1 MPSATTP
8 REMVHK
14 NGVNQNLSILNEQ
27 PLLLE
32 GPDLLH
38 QLVPRLHH
46 DANAIDFLE
55 HGSKRRKFSYTTL
68 HSLSDAFSARITEIL
83 GKLESASSII
93 PVFLPQSPELY
104 VVLLAILKAGKAF
117 CPLNLD
123 TPTERL
129 KFILKDVSADII
141 ITLESYSEHIRTATN
156 IHIISADREL
166 SGCHNTIYYDSPQPS
181 PDDLAYV
188 LYTSGS
194 TGLPKAVSVS
204 HRAVTQSLL
213 AHDRHIPAFSRFLQF
228 AAPTFD
234 VSIFEIFFPWFR
246 GKTLVGCTRTQ
257 MLDDLPGT
265 IDNLDADAAELT
277 PTVVCNL
284 LSGRSSVPGL
294 KLLLTIGE
302 MLTQPVIDEFG
313 GDATKESI
321 LWAMYGPTEAA
332 IHCTIWP
339 QFSTSDSTS
348 TIGHPLD
355 TVSAF
360 ILAPSTELHTPLTDI
375 LPIGHVGELAIGG
388 PQVAKEYLNRPDLTH
403 ASFIEHP
410 DYGRLYRTGD
420 RAKINEQ
427 GLLECLGRVVSGQ
440 VKLRGQRIELGEIEQ
455 AIMKTRGCRAATA
468 MVIQENLVAFCSGRN
483 GMSREAVLT
492 TCKHWLTASM
502 IPSDIIVID
511 VMPQLPSGK
520 IDRNSLENDYLYS
533 HSDGTPSSLAASLK
547 DAVSHSVWSVV
558 SHYTTQSVGLETNLT
573 SIGIDSLKSIRIAS
587 ALRREGYSLGA
598 IEVLSAAT
606 LTDLIEVCRE
616 SKPVSFQSGDKKIKP
631 EAFIDT
637 KNFQLNGWRH
647 DVACIIPCTPLQEAM
662 LAETRSK
669 PTAYC
674 NWVEVELSSY
684 YTYEQIQ
691 DALLFLA
698 HENEILRTGFC
709 VDSQHTTVF
718 SQIIWKELSLSQIQK
733 KASFSKQYSIQS
745 DHDFLRP
752 FGVQVKTHS
761 ELPRLLFQIH
771 HALYDGWSLDLLLR
785 DLDHCLRGKQDLK
798 RPSFREVVRYFD
810 DDQRLN
816 NIQTSTNYWKSLLGD
831 YIPTTLPNY
840 HGKLVHNTSIHRFSG
855 QSCVR
860 RHRLSEC
867 AHQSAVNPQVYFQ
880 AATAF
885 VLSLYSGSS
894 DVVLGNVTSGRTIPV
909 AGIED
914 IVGPCIA
921 SLPFRIDFADAYRVC
936 DVLKRTQS
944 INRDSLRYSQLP
956 LREIA
961 RAVNVKPGAR
971 LFETLFVWQQ
981 SMVSDD
987 NTSLIARIVDSA
999 DELEFRITLEF
1010 EPVGDNILFRSTF
1023 DAATVSDRQI
1033 EYLFRQIDEV
1043 VEMFMADADCNI
1055 RAMNQCFTTP
1065 SLSIANP
1072 TPLEHRFDHGPSYA
1086 VEQWA
1091 ATDPHRTA
1099 IIFGHEVNGSMK
1111 VKDTMTYSM
1120 LNSRANQLAR
1130 LLAEHGVA
1138 NDQLVCIIMEKS
1150 VNLYTSILAVLKLGC
1165 GYLPLVPDTPID
1177 RVKTILNDARI
1188 ELCVSESSLSATLR
1202 SDLLVDVI
1210 DFDLAT
1216 LSDHCDRNLETP
1228 YNGQHLAYA
1237 VFTSGSTGTPKGVL
1251 VTQDNL
1257 MSNLQYLSTVYP
1269 FSADSRML
1277 QACSQAFDVS
1287 VFEIFFTWYVGIC
1300 LCSAT
1305 KEHLFRDFEAA
1316 INQMKVTHL
1325 SLTPTVAALVDPKNV
1340 PKVEFLV
1347 TAGEAVT
1354 EHVRR
1359 KWAGRGLYQGYG
1371 PSETTNICTVRVA
1384 VTPDDLIN
1392 NIGSPFSNTS
1402 ALVLDPESQDILPR
1416 GAVGELCFGGSQVFR
1431 GYLNRPE
1438 LNAQKIIHH
1447 PTYGR
1452 IYRSGDMGI
1461 LLPDDSILSTGRT
1474 DDQVKIRGQRVELG
1488 EITSVILDHDTVW
1501 DCVTLALE
1509 QTNNSKTLVSFW
1521 VPTEDSSSCVESL
1534 EPSKFAPTISEL
1546 FDLLSRRVPS
1556 YMVPSHLIPISCLPM
1571 TPQAKID
1578 KRFLQRLFSSFEEH
1592 TLNNATHSNSIAE
1605 TEEGELLSQWERD
1618 VSQLLIRTL
1627 AISSD
1632 KLKRTSSFFNL
1643 GLDSVSAIRFCS
1655 ELRKAGLGDYSISEV
1670 LKHPSVAGL
1679 ASLEKSQSS
1688 TTTQAKILSIDAP
1701 DIFTMDQLQRIRSIV
1716 EKNGFGVAKILP
1728 CTPLQEAMISSGFT
1742 SSGQAYCNVMVFDI
1756 KGDIYQLQRCWETV
1770 IQRHDIL
1777 RTSFVATEDPSY
1789 SFAQVIVEEYDMG
1802 WHEDSLD
1809 SNLQLRI
1816 SKILSD
1822 LMEANKPPVYFSLVR
1837 EEDSTKLLFC
1847 CHHALYDGIAVST
1860 LLAEVQELYHGRRL
1874 LPPVSYEVYL
1884 KRIVE
1889 QNLDEADK
1897 YWSALLEGFEPT
1909 SFPALTGKR
1918 VQKYEAFKSSSRR
1931 LSVSLESVR
1940 KACRDSSVSLLSV
1953 VHAAWAKLLHFY
1965 THENDV
1971 CFGNIVSGRSFPGED
1986 LERLVAPCFNSL
1998 PVRGDFDFSK
2008 SNRALVDLMHNQSI
2022 ESLAYQLTPLRRIQK
2037 TILEDGR
2044 RLFDSLVILQ
2054 QPNVPLDSTIWRL
2067 EQDSGDMDIPIVC
2080 EVVQDQVD
2088 DTLRLLLHYNNSI
2101 ISEPEASIVMK
2112 TFDAALASLIKFPD
2126 ALAADTDM
2134 FPTTLWANSNLN
2146 FKRLDS
2152 GSRFLHSG
2160 FERTAL
2166 LHPDWIALDFWH
2178 CPGKKTTWSFEQLNR
2193 EANQIAHALIRAG
2206 AGPEQVIPIHI
2217 PKSPVYYASVLGVL
2231 KSGAAFAPIHPDLPE
2246 ARKQLMFKD
2255 LKPKIVLCDDDSL
2268 LPEDPPGMTVI
2279 NAQSLSSDDVSN
2291 PVIED
2296 LKDTNL
2302 AYCLFTSGS
2311 TGVPKAVSM
2320 EHHAPIQTIES
2331 SRTLIPWNSQSRLL
2345 QYAAITFDMCYYDCF
2360 LAWTFGF
2367 TLCAAEQGDLLN
2379 DLSGGINTLKADLLD
2394 LTPSV
2399 AETLKR
2405 VDVPNVKWLYCI
2417 GEAMSSSVVKEW
2429 EGACIN
2435 SFGPTEAAFCTTMTP
2450 VSKDGST
2457 SIIGN
2462 PFPTTSFA
2470 IFSENSKT
2478 PLPVLSIG
2486 ELYIGGVQLAR
2497 GYWGRADL
2505 THDRFVTRCGQRFY
2519 KSGDMV
2525 RMLSDSNFEFIG
2537 RLDDQVKIRGLRV
2550 ELGEI
2555 NSVLA
2560 ELDPGLLSVTTQILR
2575 KEESSKEQLVTFLV
2589 LRQPIHE
2596 RNIPTLQQKLKK
2608 LASTRLPSYMVPQFF
2623 LVVDEIPKSMAG
2635 KIDKKALNTIF
2646 RQYSDPSSLPN
2657 GISHTTEHQW
2667 SKTESEVR
2675 NVLAR
2680 ISKTPTENISPTT
2693 SIYQL
2698 GLGSISAVQIASALR
2713 SQGYTIKATDVLK
2726 HTTCSDLA
2734 EHLGQASASEAP
2746 EFSPFDF
2753 HGFESKYRTQILRD
2767 HGIDNRNVAAVR
2779 PCTPLQNGM
2788 VSQFLAKEGAVYM
2801 NYLSLQLKPEVD
2813 SEKLKSA
2820 WSSTMERHS
2829 LLRTGFAHVKDPL
2842 FPFAMIE
2849 YTQISATLPWSATQK
2864 QNEYQSSDAW
2874 LQQIRNQSLKELYL
2888 PPWALRFVQSN
2899 DQSFLDLAIFHA
2911 LFDAQSLQSIFTDVA
2926 AFYKGLSL
2934 PPVSSLDEVVSHVI
2948 QSNKQ
2953 DNSSGKEFWV
2963 ELGKTANPS
2972 RFPNLAPLKYDP
2984 EPPIIYTRRSV
2995 KSLIDLEN
3003 GCRQANTTMPAVG
3016 IASWLSLLSSYTGE
3030 SSVTCGVVLSGRNSD
3045 ATAHSNFPCINTVP
3059 LAFTVANDTTKMLES
3074 ITVLNAGIQEHQS
3087 KPLKEIQALMGF
3099 PNGALFDSIFAYQK
3113 LANDTD
3119 TSDLWTVVDE
3129 RATIEYPVSIEL
3141 EPKGGR
3147 LEYRL
3152 TYFPNII
3159 PRGQA
3164 SLIVAQ
3170 LDHLMESFIFHSET
3184 PLAETDYSQKLY
3196 SITPAKE
3203 DEIPSDVKLLHE
3215 LVERTA
3221 KEYPQRMAFEFVCNE
3236 SNGKRSVRRW
3246 TYHELDQEG
3255 NKIAQLLAAH
3265 NVKQNSLVG
3274 VCFEKCPE
3282 ASFAMLGILKAGCA
3296 FVAIDPGA
3304 PAARQTFI
3312 IKDSDAQAV
3321 LSMSSQSAQF
3331 KVGAEVPVLDLDEV
3345 EWRSLSG
3352 QKLFENSAIDPQDRS
3367 YCLYTS
3373 GTTGTPKGCEL
3384 THENAVQALLAF
3396 QRLFAGHWD
3405 VDSRW
3410 LQFASFHFDVSVLE
3424 QYWSWSVGICVV
3436 SAPRDLI
3443 FEDLANS
3450 IRDLDITHID
3460 LTPSLAQILH
3470 PDDVPSLCKGV
3481 FITGGES
3488 LKQEILDVWG
3498 PKGVI
3503 YNGYGPTEATIGC
3516 TMYPR
3521 VPANGKPSNI
3531 GPQFD
3536 NVGSLVLRPGSDI
3549 PVLRG
3554 GIGELCVS
3562 GKLVGKGYLNRPDLT
3577 AERFPS
3583 LSRFS
3588 QRVYRTGDIVR
3599 ILHDGTFYFLGR
3611 ADDQVKLRGQRLEVA
3626 EINSVIKQS
3635 DSDISDVATLVLKHP
3650 MQQKE
3655 QLVSFIVCGKTLK
3668 AQPEVL
3674 LGEIRGT
3681 ASAKQACNDKLPP
3694 YMIPTHFV
3702 PLTSMPLNVN
3712 NKADGKALKKMY
3724 EALSSSDLQKLS
3736 AASFSEDEQWSKQ
3749 EEKLRDVMLEALGA
3763 NHESMSKNTSFFEL
3777 GMDSISV
3784 IGVTQ
3789 SLKQAGFTKA
3799 TTSMILQCPTI
3810 RRLAKSLSTNSATS
3824 NRHGSILAARQ
3835 SINAVNHRHRRKVAN
3850 RLSVEPSKIEALAP
3864 CTPLQQG
3871 MIARS
3876 MENDAGLY
3884 FNTFRF
3890 KLNMEVDEEKLQ
3902 NAWATMYNSTQILR
3916 TVFVN
3921 TEEGYLQAVLGGI
3934 PFNGFIQ
3941 TSAEDDDLVDHMA
3954 QLRKD
3959 WLGLNDVEFRQP
3971 FQVHLISTQK
3981 QKLLIVHIFHGLYD
3995 GNSIGLLLQGV
4006 WNSYNGQDS
4015 MSDAPSFHTALAHGP
4030 LKMPDNAKSFWK
4042 DQILARTSSL
4052 PTVLDNSGQDAVV
4065 ISRKSHAS
4073 ANFDLIRR
4081 RLNVTAQAVVQAC
4094 WLSVLHRHVKGNV
4107 ATGIIVSGRSIEL
4120 EGADRVIGPMFNT
4133 IPYHQRTQRSEPWS
4147 SIIKRVHNFNVEAYP
4162 FQHTP
4167 LRDIMKWCKRSPN
4180 NPLFDNLFVY
4190 QGAQDNE
4197 EWARNDVWQ
4206 LLDDAAIADYPLAF
4220 EVEHRGGNE
4229 LKLTLVAQGHVAN
4242 AQIAAELLDMFE
4254 EALNQAIND
4263 PSAVL
4268 ELPVDVSDTVENPTA
4283 VQSDPS
4289 HNNNISDFEWS
4300 DNAIAIREE
4309 IAHLTANEMESINET
4324 TSIFELGLDS
4334 IDAIKLSSKLKKRG
4348 MGLSVSGI
4356 MRGLTIEKMVQS
4368 VSMKNTRTGEAASR
4382 FDLDTRKTKLAKCL
4396 GHQAFNTNDI
4406 EEVLP
4411 LTPLQEAMVA
4421 EMITSEY
4428 TRYYNHDVL
4437 MLSGDTDTSK
4447 LQKAWA
4453 TVIMGSPILRT
4464 GFVEVYDPDID
4475 LSFAQVVHRQSH
4487 DLYSHMSFDSTPDFT
4502 SIFKDLRND
4511 VIQKPLS
4518 SPAFHLTFIDT
4529 PGQSYLVLSIAHA
4542 LYDGWSLGLL
4552 HSDVHRAYQHE
4563 FEARPPYQPSLSE
4576 MIKTSGP
4583 DAAGFWQDYLSGAIG
4598 TTFPHRTPGPDD
4610 KSNIVHRH
4618 QENSKIPLESIH
4630 LFARNNNVSLQTV
4643 GQTVFALVSASFTR
4657 SLDVTFGSVLS
4668 GRDDEETSQLMFPT
4682 MNTVAIR
4689 TILHGT
4695 SVELLRYV
4703 QDNFANIKRWQHY
4716 SLRKAMSQARVDGR
4730 LCDSLFIYQKSLEQE
4745 QDKDEKL
4752 YTSVEGQSDV
4762 EYAVCV
4768 EMEVANDTLL
4778 WRCAVKDGVFDLE
4791 GTKQLLKR
4799 MDDVLRHLME
4809 RADAPVIEM
4818 TAEGTSVCGLPAFEE
4833 AEIQTESGHVE
4844 SGEDGGQDAPS
4855 TETASRIRKILAA
4868 VSKTPEEEMTSGMTI
4883 FHMGLDSISAI
4894 KVSSLLRKQGI
4905 VLSVGEMLQA
4915 GSVEKMARLVDAR
4928 ASEPL
4933 KDNTDNSASLDEV
4946 LKDLNY
4952 AEVSKRAGVDADNV
4966 VKVFP
4971 VTAGQLYMLS
4981 MWLNTN
4987 GSNFYPEFTYKLEGD
5002 VVFEDLQ
5009 KAWQALVVANPILR
5023 TCLVSVGDHRVP
5035 YVQLVLRDVDSAI
5048 TDVTGCGEDE
5058 IRERVQHAIT
5068 QQPWARLLVSQ
5079 NSCGWTLQLRI
5090 HHTLYD
5096 GISLPLLMQQLE
5108 DLCNGSAPALSQND
5122 ILADFVSSTSSL
5134 SYSLQRRQFWETH
5147 LSNANPSQLKQPSHT
5162 PTTRLEIFR
5171 PSLTPTQTLDTTARH
5186 HGISPHA
5193 LFLAIYAKLHSCLN
5207 HNTTTTTTDDIVLG
5221 VYLANRSLSCTSD
5234 LPTAAIPTLNLVPL
5248 RVSSLQTR
5256 SVVESAKEIQAHFR
5270 NLSDTSVATTSL
5282 VEIEE
5287 WTGVKIDVF
5296 VNFLVDL
5303 DDARSSPKHGHGQG
5317 VRIQSVERE
5326 EYQTGFSRISPVTHE
5341 QHGLDIKELRNE
5353 RVNGV
5358 FLHAIDVEATVREG
5372 YLDVG
5377 IFAPGEMISLEQGEE
5392 LVEGLKS
5399 EVEGLS

>member
-1 MPSATTP
+1 MSSATSP
-8 REMVHK
+8 CEMAHK
-14 NGVNQNLSILNEQ
+14 NRLNQTLSILNGQ
-27 PLLLE
+27 PLLLD

-68 HSLSDAFSARITEIL
+68 HSLSDAFAARITEIL

-129 KFILKDVSADII
+129 KFILDDISADII
-141 ITLESYSEHIRTATN
+141 ITFESYSEHIRTATN
-156 IHIISADREL
+156 IHVVSANREL
-166 SGCHNTIYYDSPQPS
+166 SGCHDTFHHHSPHLS
-181 PDDLAYV
+181 PDNLAYV

-213 AHDRHIPAFSRFLQF
+213 AHDPHIPAFSRFLQF

-265 IDNLDADAAELT
+265 IASLDVDAAELT
-277 PTVVCNL
+277 PTVVSSL

-339 QFSTSDSTS
+339 QFSTSDSTN

-360 ILAPSTELHTPLTDI
+360 ILASSTGLHTSPIDI
-375 LPIGHVGELAIGG
+375 LPIGQAGELAIGG
-388 PQVAKEYLNRPDLTH
+388 PQVAKEYLHRPDLTR
-403 ASFIEHP
+403 ASFVEHP
-410 DYGRLYRTGD
+410 YYGRLYRTGD
-420 RAKINEQ
+420 RARINEQ
-427 GLLECLGRVVSGQ
+427 GLLECLGRVVAGQ

-455 AIMKTRGCRAATA
+455 AIMKTRGCRAVTA
-468 MVIQENLVAFCSGRN
+468 MVIQDNLVAFCSGRD
-483 GMSREAVLT
+483 GMSRGAVLT
-492 TCKHWLTASM
+492 TCKHWLPASM
-502 IPSDIIVID
+502 IPSDVFVID

-520 IDRNSLENDYLYS
+520 VDRKSLEKAYLHS
-533 HSDGTPSSLAASLK
+533 HPNGSSSSLAISPK
-547 DAVSHSVWSVV
+547 DPIGHSVWSVV
-558 SHYTTQSVGLETNLT
+558 SHHTTQNIGLETNLT

-587 ALRREGYSLGA
+587 ALRRKGYSLGA

-606 LTDLIEVCRE
+606 LADLIEVCRE
-616 SKPVSFQSGDKKIKP
+616 SKPVDFSSQDKETKP
-631 EAFIDT
+631 GAFIDT
-637 KNFQLNGWRH
+637 KNLQLNGWRH
-647 DVACIIPCTPLQEAM
+647 NVALILPCTPLQEAM

-674 NWVEVELSSY
+674 NWIEVELSVA

-698 HENEILRTGFC
+698 QENEILRTGFC
-709 VDSQHTTVF
+709 IDSQHTTVF
-718 SQIIWKELSLSQIQK
+718 SQVIWKELSLSQIQK
-733 KASFSKQYSIQS
+733 VASFSNQYSMQS

-752 FGVQVKTHS
+752 FGVQIKTHCK
-761 ELPRLLFQIH
+761 LPRLLFQIH

-798 RPSFREVVRYFD
+798 RPSFREVVRYLD
-810 DDQRLN
+810 DDRRLN
-816 NIQTSTNYWKSLLGD
+816 KTQNSTNYWKSLLGD

-840 HGKLVHNTSIHRFSG
+840 HGKLVHNASIHRFFG
-855 QSCVR
+855 QSSVS
-860 RHRLSEC
+860 RHNLFEC
-867 AHQSAVNPQVYFQ
+867 AHHSAINPQVYFQ

-885 VLSLYSGSS
+885 VLSLYTGSS

-914 IVGPCIA
+914 IIGPCIA
-921 SLPFRIDFADAYRVC
+921 SLPFRIDFADTYCVR

-944 INRDSLRYSQLP
+944 TNRDSLRYSQLP

-981 SMVSDD
+981 SMVEDEDD
-987 NTSLIARIVDSA
+987 NASLIAKVVDSA

-1023 DAATVSDRQI
+1023 DAATVSEHQI
-1033 EYLFRQIDEV
+1033 QYLFRQIDEV
-1043 VEMFMADADCNI
+1043 VEMFMVDADRHVSAI
-1055 RAMNQCFTTP
+1055 NQCFTTP

-1072 TPLEHRFDHGPSYA
+1072 TPLEQRFDHGPSHA
-1086 VEQWA
+1086 VEKWA

-1099 IIFGHEVNGSMK
+1099 IIFGHEVNGSIK

-1130 LLAEHGVA
+1130 LLAEHGVT

-1150 VNLYTSILAVLKLGC
+1150 VNLYTCILAVLKLGC

-1177 RVKTILNDARI
+1177 RVKTILNDAQI
-1188 ELCVSESSLSATLR
+1188 AVCMSELSLSATLR
-1202 SDLLVDVI
+1202 SHLSVDII
-1210 DFDLAT
+1210 DFDLAA
-1216 LSDHCDRNLETP
+1216 LSDYCDRNLEIP

-1257 MSNLQYLSTVYP
+1257 MSNLHYLSTIYP
-1269 FSADSRML
+1269 FSADSRLL

-1316 INQMKVTHL
+1316 IDQLKVTHL

-1392 NIGSPFSNTS
+1392 NIGSPFANTS
-1402 ALVLDPESQDILPR
+1402 AFVLDPESQDILPR

-1438 LNAQKIIHH
+1438 LNAQKIIQH

-1488 EITSVILDHDTVW
+1488 EVTSVILDHGAVW

-1509 QTNNSKTLVSFW
+1509 QSTNSKTLVSFW
-1521 VPTEDSSSCVESL
+1521 VPREDSSSRVESL
-1534 EPSKFAPTISEL
+1534 EPSKFTTTISEL

-1578 KRFLQRLFSSFEEH
+1578 KRFLQRLFSSCEEH
-1592 TLNNATHSNSIAE
+1592 TLNNATNSNSITE

-1618 VSQLLIRTL
+1618 VSQLLIRML
-1627 AISSD
+1627 ATSSD

-1643 GLDSVSAIRFCS
+1643 GIDSVSAIRFCS
-1655 ELRKAGLGDYSISEV
+1655 ELRKAGLGDYSVSEV
-1670 LKHPSVAGL
+1670 LKHPSIASL
-1679 ASLEKSQSS
+1679 ASLKKLQSS
-1688 TTTQAKILSIDAP
+1688 TTTTTTTMDKTLSVDASH
-1701 DIFTMDQLQRIRSIV
+1701 IFTTNQLERIRSTV
-1716 EKNGFGVAKILP
+1716 DMNGVRATKILP
-1728 CTPLQEAMISSGFT
+1728 CTPLQEAMISSGL
-1742 SSGQAYCNVMVFDI
+1742 SSPGQAYCNVMVFDV
-1756 KGDIYQLQRCWETV
+1756 KGDLQQLQRCWKTV
-1770 IQRHDIL
+1770 IQRHEIF
-1777 RTSFVATEDPSY
+1777 RTSFVATDNPLY
-1789 SFAQVIVEEYDMG
+1789 SFAQVIVEGYGMG
-1802 WHEDSLD
+1802 WHEDSID
-1809 SNLQLRI
+1809 SGLQLRV
-1816 SKILSD
+1816 SKILFD
-1822 LMEANKPPVYFSLVR
+1822 LMEANKPPVYFSLNR
-1837 EEDSTKLLFC
+1837 EEDSAKLLFC
-1847 CHHALYDGIAVST
+1847 CHHALYDGIAMST
-1860 LLAEVQELYHGRRL
+1860 LLAEVQELYHGRQL
-1874 LPPVSYEVYL
+1874 LPPVSYDVYL
-1884 KRIVE
+1884 KRMLE

-1909 SFPALTGKR
+1909 SFPSLTGKR
-1918 VQKYEAFKSSSRR
+1918 VREYEAFTSSSRR
-1931 LSVSLESVR
+1931 LSMSLDSVR
-1940 KACRDSSVSLLSV
+1940 NSCQNSSVSLLSV

-1965 THENDV
+1965 THESDI
-1971 CFGNIVSGRSFPGED
+1971 CFGNIVSGRSFPGEH
-1986 LERLVAPCFNSL
+1986 LERLVAPCFNTL
-1998 PVRGDFDFSK
+1998 PVRVDFDFGK

-2022 ESLAYQLTPLRRIQK
+2022 ESLAYQLSPLRRIQK
-2037 TILEDGR
+2037 TTLKDGG

-2054 QPNVPLDSTIWRL
+2054 QPNVPLDSSIWRL
-2067 EQDSGDMDIPIVC
+2067 EQDSGDMDIPVVC
-2080 EVVQDQVD
+2080 EVVQDQSED
-2088 DTLRLLLHYNNSI
+2088 ALRLLMHYNNSL
-2101 ISEPEASIVMK
+2101 ISETEASIVME
-2112 TFDAALASLIKFPD
+2112 TFDAALSSLIKFPD
-2126 ALAADTDM
+2126 ALSADTDM
-2134 FPTTLWANSNLN
+2134 FPSNLWANYNTN
-2146 FKRLDS
+2146 FKRLESDS
-2152 GSRFLHSG
+2152 KFLHSG

-2166 LHPDWIALDFWH
+2166 LHPDRIALDFWH
-2178 CPGKKTTWSFEQLNR
+2178 SQGKKTTWSFEQLNR

-2206 AGPEQVIPIHI
+2206 AWPDQVIPIHI
-2217 PKSPVYYASVLGVL
+2217 SKSPIYYASILGVL
-2231 KSGAAFAPIHPDLPE
+2231 KSGAAFAPVHPDLPE

-2255 LKPKIVLCDDDSL
+2255 LKPKIILCDDGSL
-2268 LPEDPPGMTVI
+2268 LPEDLPDVTVLI
-2279 NAQSLSSDDVSN
+2279 TQSMSSDDVSN
-2291 PVIED
+2291 PIIED

-2320 EHHAPIQTIES
+2320 EHCAPIQTIES
-2331 SRTLIPWNSQSRLL
+2331 SRTIIPWNPQSRLL
-2345 QYAAITFDMCYYDCF
+2345 QYAAVTFDMCYYDCF
-2360 LAWTFGF
+2360 LSWTFGF
-2367 TLCAAEQGDLLN
+2367 ALCAAEQSDLLN
-2379 DLSGGINTLKADLLD
+2379 DLSGVIKTLEADLLD

-2405 VDVPNVKWLYCI
+2405 ADVPNVKWLYCI

-2429 EGACIN
+2429 EGACVN
-2435 SFGPTEAAFCTTMTP
+2435 SYGPTEAAFCTTITP
-2450 VSKDGST
+2450 LSKDEST
-2457 SIIGN
+2457 SIIGK

-2470 IFSENSKT
+2470 VFSEGSQT
-2478 PLPVLSIG
+2478 PLPALSIG
-2486 ELYIGGVQLAR
+2486 ELYIGGAQLAR
-2497 GYWGRADL
+2497 GYWGRANL
-2505 THDRFVTRCGQRFY
+2505 TNDRFVSRCGQRFY

-2525 RMLSDSNFEFIG
+2525 RMLSDGNFEFMG

-2555 NSVLA
+2555 NSILA
-2560 ELDPGLLSVTTQILR
+2560 ELDPDLLSVTTQILL
-2575 KEESSKEQLVTFLV
+2575 KGESSKEQLVSFMV
-2589 LRQPIHE
+2589 LRQSIQE
-2596 RNIPTLQQKLKK
+2596 SDIPTLQRKLKK
-2608 LASTRLPSYMVPQFF
+2608 LASARLPSYMVPQFF

-2635 KIDKKALNTIF
+2635 KIDKKALSTIF
-2646 RQYSDPSSLPN
+2646 QQYSDPSSLPN
-2657 GISHTTEHQW
+2657 GISHTVEHQW

-2675 NVLAR
+2675 NILAH
-2680 ISKTPTENISPTT
+2680 ISKTPTENISPLT

-2698 GLGSISAVQIASALR
+2698 GLDSISAVQIASALR

-2726 HTTCSDLA
+2726 HTTCNDLA
-2734 EHLGQASASEAP
+2734 EHLDQISTSEAP
-2746 EFSPFDF
+2746 ESSPFDF
-2753 HGFESKYRTQILRD
+2753 HGFESRHRMQILRD
-2767 HGIDNRNVAAVR
+2767 HGIQDGNVAAVR

-2801 NYLSLQLKPEVD
+2801 NYLRLQLEPKVD
-2813 SEKLKSA
+2813 LEKLKAA

-2829 LLRTGFAHVKDPL
+2829 LLRTGFAHVNDPL

-2849 YTQISATLPWSATQK
+2849 YTQVSVTLPWSAIREQK
-2864 QNEYQSSDAW
+2864 KSQSSNAW
-2874 LQQIRNQSLKELYL
+2874 LQRIRAQSLKELYV
-2888 PPWALRFVQSN
+2888 PPWALRFVERN

-2911 LFDAQSLQSIFTDVA
+2911 LFDAQSLQNIFTDVT

-2934 PPVSSLDEVVSHVI
+2934 PPVPSLNEV
-2948 QSNKQ
+2948 
-2953 DNSSGKEFWV
+2953 FWV

-2972 RFPNLAPLKYDP
+2972 RFPNLAPLKCDP
-2984 EPPIIYTRRSV
+2984 KPPIVCTRRSA

-3016 IASWLSLLSSYTGE
+3016 MASWLSLLSSYTGE
-3030 SSVTCGVVLSGRNSD
+3030 SSVTCGVVLSGRSSD
-3045 ATAHSNFPCINTVP
+3045 ATAHANFPCINTVP

-3074 ITVLNAGIQEHQS
+3074 ITVLNAGIQEHQF

-3099 PNGALFDSIFAYQK
+3099 PNESLFDSIFAYQK
-3113 LANDTD
+3113 LANNKD

-3129 RATIEYPVSIEL
+3129 NATIEYPVSIEL
-3141 EPKGGR
+3141 EPKEER

-3152 TYFPNII
+3152 TYFPHII
-3159 PRGQA
+3159 PREQA
-3164 SLIVAQ
+3164 SLILAQ
-3170 LDHLMESFIFHSET
+3170 LDHLMESLIFHSQI
-3184 PLAETDYSQKLY
+3184 PLAKTDYSQHLY

-3203 DEIPSDVKLLHE
+3203 DELPSDMKLLHE
-3215 LVERTA
+3215 LVEKTA
-3221 KEYPQRMAFEFVCNE
+3221 QEHPQRIAFEFVSKE
-3236 SNGKRSVRRW
+3236 SSGKRPVRKW
-3246 TYHELDQEG
+3246 TYRELDQEG

-3274 VCFEKCPE
+3274 VCFDKCPE

-3312 IKDSDAQAV
+3312 IEDSDAQAV

-3331 KVGAEVPVLDLDEV
+3331 NAIAKVPVLNLDEV
-3345 EWRSLSG
+3345 EWCSLSG
-3352 QKLFENSAIDPQDRS
+3352 QKLLQNSVIDPQDRS

-3443 FEDLANS
+3443 FEDLAGS
-3450 IRDLDITHID
+3450 IRDLNITHID

-3536 NVGSLVLRPGSDI
+3536 NVGSLVLRPGSDV

-3554 GIGELCVS
+3554 GVGELCVS

-3577 AERFPS
+3577 TERFPY
-3583 LSRFS
+3583 LNRFS
-3588 QRVYRTGDIVR
+3588 QRVYRTGDVVR
-3599 ILHDGTFYFLGR
+3599 ILHDGTFHFLGR

-3650 MQQKE
+3650 KQQKE
-3655 QLVSFIVCGKTLK
+3655 QLVSFVVCGKALK

-3674 LGEIRGT
+3674 LGEVGGI

-3694 YMIPTHFV
+3694 YMLPTHFV

-3724 EALSSSDLQKLS
+3724 ESLSSTDLQKLS
-3736 AASFSEDEQWSKQ
+3736 ATSLSRDEQWSKQ

-3763 NHESMSKNTSFFEL
+3763 DHESMSKNTSFYEL

-3789 SLKQAGFTKA
+3789 SLKQSGFTKV

-3810 RRLAKSLSTNSATS
+3810 RRLAKSLAANSAMS
-3824 NRHGSILAARQ
+3824 NVRGSILAAQQ
-3835 SINAVNHRHRRKVAN
+3835 SINAVNHRHRRKIAK
-3850 RLSVEPSKIEALAP
+3850 RLSVKPSMIESLAP

-3876 MENDAGLY
+3876 MENGNGLY

-3890 KLNMEVDEEKLQ
+3890 RLNMDVDEGKLRH
-3902 NAWATMYNSTQILR
+3902 AWETMYNSTQILR

-3941 TSAEDDDLVDHMA
+3941 TSTQDDDLISHMA
-3954 QLRKD
+3954 QLHKD
-3959 WLGLNDVEFRQP
+3959 WLSLNDVDFRQP
-3971 FQVHLISTQK
+3971 FQVHLVSAQK
-3981 QKLLIVHIFHGLYD
+3981 QKQLIVHIFHGLYD

-4006 WNSYNGQDS
+4006 WNSYERRDS
-4015 MSDAPSFHTALAHGP
+4015 MPDAPSFHTALAHGP
-4030 LKMPDNAKSFWK
+4030 LRIPDDAKSFWK
-4042 DQILARTSSL
+4042 DLILARTSSL
-4052 PTVLDNSGQDAVV
+4052 PTLFDNSSQDAVV
-4065 ISRKSHAS
+4065 IARTMRAP

-4081 RLNVTAQAVVQAC
+4081 QLNVTAQAVVQAC
-4094 WLSVLHRHVKGNV
+4094 WFSVLHRHVKGDV
-4107 ATGIIVSGRSIEL
+4107 ATGIIVSGRSIEF

-4133 IPYHQRTQRSEPWS
+4133 IPYHHRAQRSESWS
-4147 SIIKRVHNFNVEAYP
+4147 SIIERVHDFNIQAHP

-4167 LRDIMKWCKRSPN
+4167 LRDIMKWCKRSPS

-4190 QGAQDNE
+4190 QVPQDNQ
-4197 EWARNDVWQ
+4197 EWAKNDLWT
-4206 LLDDAAIADYPLAF
+4206 LLDDEAIADYPLAF
-4220 EVEHRGGNE
+4220 EVEHRGGTE
-4229 LKLTLVAQGHVAN
+4229 LKLTLVTQGHVAN
-4242 AQIAAELLDMFE
+4242 DQIAAKLLDMFE
-4254 EALNQAIND
+4254 EALDQAIND

-4268 ELPVDVSDTVENPTA
+4268 ELPADVDGAVENNTA
-4283 VQSDPS
+4283 IRSKLDD
-4289 HNNNISDFEWS
+4289 NNDISDFEWS

-4309 IAHLTANEMESINET
+4309 IANLTANEMESISET

-4348 MGLSVSGI
+4348 MELSVSGI
-4356 MRGLTIEKMVQS
+4356 MRGLTIEKMAQNM
-4368 VSMKNTRTGEAASR
+4368 SMKNTQTTEAAPH
-4382 FDLDTRKTKLAKCL
+4382 FDLDAHKTKLAKCL
-4396 GHQAFNTNDI
+4396 YHQGFSADDI
-4406 EEVLP
+4406 EEILP

-4421 EMITSEY
+4421 EMIASEY
-4428 TRYYNHDVL
+4428 TRYFNHDVL
-4437 MLSGDTDTSK
+4437 KLSPDTDISK
-4447 LQKAWA
+4447 FQKAWT
-4453 TVIMGSPILRT
+4453 TVVMGSPILRT
-4464 GFVEVYDPDID
+4464 GFVEVDNPDID
-4475 LSFAQVVHRQSH
+4475 LSFAQIIHRQPH
-4487 DLYSHMSFDSTPDFT
+4487 DFYSHMSFGSRPDFA

-4511 VIQKPLS
+4511 AIQRPLS
-4518 SPAFHLTFIDT
+4518 TPLFHLTFIDT
-4529 PGQSYLVLSIAHA
+4529 PDQSYLVLSIAHA
-4542 LYDGWSLGLL
+4542 LYDGWSLSLL
-4552 HSDVHRAYQHE
+4552 HSDVHRAYQNE
-4563 FEARPPYQPSLSE
+4563 FEARPSYQPSLAE
-4576 MIKTSGP
+4576 IIKTSGP
-4583 DAAGFWQDYLSGAIG
+4583 DAAGFWQDYLSGANG
-4598 TTFPHRTPGPDD
+4598 NTFPRRTLEPDE
-4610 KSNIVHRH
+4610 KSSTVHRH
-4618 QENSKIPLESIH
+4618 QENSKIALELIQS
-4630 LFARNNNVSLQTV
+4630 FARKNNVSLQTV
-4643 GQTVFALVSASFTR
+4643 GQTVFALVTASFTR

-4668 GRDDEETSQLMFPT
+4668 GRDEEETSQLMFPT

-4689 TILHGT
+4689 TILHGK
-4695 SVELLRYV
+4695 SIELLRYV
-4703 QDNFANIKRWQHY
+4703 QDNFANIKQWQHY
-4716 SLRKAMSQARVDGR
+4716 PLRKAMSQARLDGR
-4730 LCDSLFIYQKSLEQE
+4730 LFDSLFIYQKRLEQQQNE
-4745 QDKDEKL
+4745 GERL
-4752 YTSVEGQSDV
+4752 YTSVGGHSDV

-4768 EMEVANDTLL
+4768 EMEVVKEALI
-4778 WRCAVKDGVFDLE
+4778 WRCAVKDDVFDLE
-4791 GTKQLLKR
+4791 ETRQLLKR
-4799 MDDVLRHLME
+4799 MDDVLIHLME
-4809 RADAPVIEM
+4809 RAEAPVIDM

-4833 AEIQTESGHVE
+4833 AEMHTGSGHVE
-4844 SGEDGGQDAPS
+4844 SGEDDGQDTPS
-4855 TETASRIRKILAA
+4855 TETTNRIRKILAA
-4868 VSKTPEEEMTSGMTI
+4868 VSKTPEEEMTNDMTI

-4894 KVSSLLRKQGI
+4894 KVSSLLRKQGV

-4915 GSVEKMARLVDAR
+4915 GSVEKMAKLADAR
-4928 ASEPL
+4928 ATEPS
-4933 KDNTDNSASLDEV
+4933 KDDAIDSASLGEI
-4946 LKDLNY
+4946 LKELNE
-4952 AEVSKRAGVDADNV
+4952 AEVFKRAGVDVDNV
-4966 VKVFP
+4966 VQMLP

-4987 GSNFYPEFTYKLEGD
+4987 GSNFYPEFSYEFEAD
-5002 VVFEDLQ
+5002 VAFEDLK
-5009 KAWQALVVANPILR
+5009 KAWQALVTTNPILR
-5023 TCLVSVGDHRVP
+5023 TCFVSVGNHQVS
-5035 YVQLVLRDVDSAI
+5035 YVQLVLRDIDIAI
-5048 TDVTGCGEDE
+5048 TNVTEYGEEE
-5058 IRERVQHAIT
+5058 IRNCIRKATT
-5068 QQPWARLLVSQ
+5068 QQPWARLLVSR
-5079 NSCGWTLQLRI
+5079 NSHSWTLRLKI
-5090 HHTLYD
+5090 HHALYD
-5096 GISLPLLMQQLE
+5096 GISLPLLMQQFE
-5108 DLCNGSAPALSQND
+5108 DLCNGSVLNASRND
-5122 ILADFVSSTSSL
+5122 ILADFISSTSSL
-5134 SYSLQRRQFWETH
+5134 SSSPQRRQFWETH
-5147 LSNANPSQLKQPSHT
+5147 LLSRTAPTQLKQPSHT

-5171 PSLTPTQTLDTTARH
+5171 PSLTPIQTLDTTARH

-5193 LFLAIYAKLHSCLN
+5193 LFLAIYAKLHSRLP
-5207 HNTTTTTTDDIVLG
+5207 HSTTTDDNIVLG
-5221 VYLANRSLSCTSD
+5221 IYLANRSLSCTPE
-5234 LPTAAIPTLNLVPL
+5234 LPGAAIPTLNLVPL
-5248 RVSSLQTR
+5248 RVSTPQSR
-5256 SVVESAKEIQAHFR
+5256 SVVESAKQVQAHLR
-5270 NLSDTSVATTSL
+5270 HLNDATLATTSL
-5282 VEIEE
+5282 VEIER

-5296 VNFLVDL
+5296 VNFLVDI
-5303 DDARSSPKHGHGQG
+5303 DDQGARPKHAHQR
-5317 VRIQSVERE
+5317 VKISPTLRQQYYCSS
-5326 EYQTGFSRISPVTHE
+5326 FSRTSSVVQPE
-5341 QHGLDIKELRNE
+5341 FMDFQALRNE
-5353 RVNGV
+5353 HVNGV
-5358 FLHAIDVEATVREG
+5358 YLHAIDIEATVREG

-5377 IFAPGEMISLEQGEE
+5377 IFAPGDMISLEQGEQ
-5392 LVEGLKS
+5392 LMDGLKG
-5399 EVEGLS
+5399 EVEGL

>member
-1 MPSATTP
+1 
-8 REMVHK
+8 MVHK
-14 NGVNQNLSILNEQ
+14 NGLNQNLSILNGQ

-68 HSLSDAFSARITEIL
+68 HSLSDAFAARITEIL

-93 PVFLPQSPELY
+93 PIFLPQSPELY

-129 KFILKDVSADII
+129 KFILEDVSADII
-141 ITLESYSEHIRTATN
+141 ITFESYSEHIRTATN
-156 IHIISADREL
+156 IHVVSADREL
-166 SGCHNTIYYDSPQPS
+166 PGCHNTFHHDSPRLN

-246 GKTLVGCTRTQ
+246 GKTIVGCTRTQ

-265 IDNLDADAAELT
+265 IANLDVDAAELT

-313 GDATKESI
+313 GDAIKESI

-339 QFSTSDSTS
+339 QFSTSDSTN
-348 TIGHPLD
+348 TIGYPLD

-360 ILAPSTELHTPLTDI
+360 ILAPSTGLSTSLNDI
-375 LPIGHVGELAIGG
+375 LPIGQAGELAIGG
-388 PQVAKEYLNRPDLTH
+388 PQVAKEYLNRPDLTS
-403 ASFIEHP
+403 ASFVEHP
-410 DYGRLYRTGD
+410 YYGRLYRTGD
-420 RAKINEQ
+420 QAKINEQ
-427 GLLECLGRVVSGQ
+427 GLLECLGRVVAGQ

-455 AIMKTRGCRAATA
+455 AIMKTRGCRAVTA
-468 MVIQENLVAFCSGRN
+468 MVIQENLVAFCSGRDE
-483 GMSREAVLT
+483 MSRKAVLT
-492 TCKHWLTASM
+492 TCKHWLPASM
-502 IPSDIIVID
+502 IPSDVFVID

-520 IDRNSLENDYLYS
+520 VDRNSLEKAYLHP
-533 HSDGTPSSLAASLK
+533 HSNGSSSSLAISLK
-547 DAVSHSVWSVV
+547 DPISHSVWSIV
-558 SHYTTQSVGLETNLT
+558 SHHTTQNVGLETNLT
-573 SIGIDSLKSIRIAS
+573 FIGLDSLKSIRIAS

-598 IEVLSAAT
+598 IEILSAAT
-606 LTDLIEVCRE
+606 LADLIEVCRK
-616 SKPVSFQSGDKKIKP
+616 SKLVDFPSHDKETKP

-637 KNFQLNGWRH
+637 KNLQLNGWRH
-647 DVACIIPCTPLQEAM
+647 NVACILPCTPLQEAM
-662 LAETRSK
+662 LAETRSR

-674 NWVEVELSSY
+674 NWVEVEFSVA

-698 HENEILRTGFC
+698 QENEILRTGFC
-709 VDSQHTTVF
+709 FDSQHTTVF
-718 SQIIWKELSLSQIQK
+718 SQIIWKELSLSQIRK
-733 KASFSKQYSIQS
+733 VDSFSNQYSMQS

-752 FGVQVKTHS
+752 FRVQIRTHCKF
-761 ELPRLLFQIH
+761 PRVLFQIY

-785 DLDHCLRGKQDLK
+785 DLDHRLHGKQDLK
-798 RPSFREVVRYFD
+798 RPSFREVVRFFED
-810 DDQRLN
+810 DRRLN
-816 NIQTSTNYWKSLLGD
+816 KNQNSTNYWKSLLGD
-831 YIPTTLPNY
+831 YIPATLPNY
-840 HGKLVHNTSIHRFSG
+840 HGKLVHDASIHRFSG
-855 QSCVR
+855 QSSVS
-860 RHRLSEC
+860 RHKLSEC
-867 AHQSAVNPQVYFQ
+867 AHYSAVNPQVYFQ

-914 IVGPCIA
+914 IIGPCIA
-921 SLPFRIDFADAYRVC
+921 SLPFRIDFADTYCVR
-936 DVLKRTQS
+936 DILKRTQS
-944 INRDSLRYSQLP
+944 INRDSLHYSQLP

-987 NTSLIARIVDSA
+987 NASLIAKVVDSA

-1023 DAATVSDRQI
+1023 DATTVSEHQIKYLFQQI
-1033 EYLFRQIDEV
+1033 EEV
-1043 VEMFMADADCNI
+1043 VEMFMADADRHVSTI
-1055 RAMNQCFTTP
+1055 NQCFTTP
-1065 SLSIANP
+1065 SLSVANP
-1072 TPLEHRFDHGPSYA
+1072 TPLEQRFDHGPSHA
-1086 VEQWA
+1086 VEKWA

-1111 VKDTMTYSM
+1111 VKDTMTYSI

-1130 LLAEHGVA
+1130 VLAEHSVA

-1150 VNLYTSILAVLKLGC
+1150 VHLYTSILAVLKLGC

-1188 ELCVSESSLSATLR
+1188 AVCVSESSLSATLR
-1202 SDLLVDVI
+1202 SDLSVDVI
-1210 DFDLAT
+1210 DFDLAA
-1216 LSDHCDRNLETP
+1216 LSDYCDRNLEIP

-1257 MSNLQYLSTVYP
+1257 MSNLQYLSTIYP
-1269 FSADSRML
+1269 FSADSRLL

-1316 INQMKVTHL
+1316 IDQLKVTHL

-1392 NIGSPFSNTS
+1392 NIGSPFANTS

-1431 GYLNRPE
+1431 GYLNQPE

-1488 EITSVILDHDTVW
+1488 EVTSVILDHGAVW

-1509 QTNNSKTLVSFW
+1509 QTNNSRTLVSFW
-1521 VPTEDSSSCVESL
+1521 VPMEDSSSYVESL
-1534 EPSKFAPTISEL
+1534 DPLKFATTISEL
-1546 FDLLSRRVPS
+1546 FNLLSRRVPS

-1578 KRFLQRLFSSFEEH
+1578 KRFLQRLFSSCEEH
-1592 TLNNATHSNSIAE
+1592 TLNNATHSNGITE

-1627 AISSD
+1627 ATSSD

-1670 LKHPSVAGL
+1670 LKHPSIASL
-1679 ASLEKSQSS
+1679 ASLKKPQLP
-1688 TTTQAKILSIDAP
+1688 TTTMAKMLSIDASN
-1701 DIFTMDQLQRIRSIV
+1701 IFTMDQIQRIRSIV
-1716 EKNGFGVAKILP
+1716 EKNGVGVMKILP
-1728 CTPLQEAMISSGFT
+1728 CTPLQEAMISSGLS

-1756 KGDIYQLQRCWETV
+1756 KGDVHQLQRCWETV
-1770 IQRHDIL
+1770 IQRHEIL
-1777 RTSFVATEDPSY
+1777 RTSFVATEDSSY
-1789 SFAQVIVEEYDMG
+1789 SFAQVIVEGYDMG
-1802 WHEDSLD
+1802 WHQESMDI
-1809 SNLQLRI
+1809 NLQSRI

-1822 LMEANKPPVYFSLVR
+1822 LMEANKPPVYFSLTR

-1847 CHHALYDGIAVST
+1847 CHHALYDGIAIST
-1860 LLAEVQELYHGRRL
+1860 LLAEVQELYHGRQL
-1874 LPPVSYEVYL
+1874 LPPVSYDIYL
-1884 KRIVE
+1884 KRMLE

-1909 SFPALTGKR
+1909 SFPTLTGKR
-1918 VQKYEAFKSSSRR
+1918 VQEYEAFASSSRR
-1931 LSVSLESVR
+1931 LNMSLDSVR

-1953 VHAAWAKLLHFY
+1953 VHAAWAKLLYFY

-1986 LERLVAPCFNSL
+1986 LERLVAPCFNTL
-1998 PVRGDFDFSK
+1998 PVRVDFDFGK
-2008 SNRALVDLMHNQSI
+2008 SNRALVNLMHSQSI

-2037 TILEDGR
+2037 TSLKDGG

-2054 QPNVPLDSTIWRL
+2054 HPNAPLDNSIWRL

-2080 EVVQDQVD
+2080 EVVQDQVE
-2088 DTLRLLLHYNNSI
+2088 DTLRLLLHYNNSL
-2101 ISEPEASIVMK
+2101 ISEPEASIVME
-2112 TFDAALASLIKFPD
+2112 TFDAALSSLIKSPD
-2126 ALAADTDM
+2126 ELSADTDM
-2134 FPTTLWANSNLN
+2134 FPTNLWANYNMNS
-2146 FKRLDS
+2146 KRLES
-2152 GSRFLHSG
+2152 ESIFLHSG
-2160 FERTAL
+2160 FERRAL
-2166 LHPDWIALDFWH
+2166 LHPDRIALDFWH
-2178 CPGKKTTWSFEQLNR
+2178 SQGKKTTWSFERLNQ

-2206 AGPEQVIPIHI
+2206 ARREQVIPIHI

-2255 LKPKIVLCDDDSL
+2255 LKPNIVLCDDSSL
-2268 LPEDPPGMTVI
+2268 LPEHIPGITVL
-2279 NAQSLSSDDVSN
+2279 NAQYLSSDDVSN

-2320 EHHAPIQTIES
+2320 EHHAPIQTVES
-2331 SRTLIPWNSQSRLL
+2331 SRTLIPWNSKSRLL

-2367 TLCAAEQGDLLN
+2367 TLCAAEQNDLLN
-2379 DLSGGINTLKADLLD
+2379 DLSGVIKTLETDLLD

-2405 VDVPNVKWLYCI
+2405 ADVPNVKWLYCI

-2429 EGACIN
+2429 EGACVN
-2435 SFGPTEAAFCTTMTP
+2435 SYGPTEAAFCTTMTP
-2450 VSKDGST
+2450 LSKDEST
-2457 SIIGN
+2457 SIIGK

-2470 IFSENSKT
+2470 VFSECSET

-2486 ELYIGGVQLAR
+2486 ELYIGGAQLAR

-2505 THDRFVTRCGQRFY
+2505 THDRFARRCGKRFY

-2525 RMLSDSNFEFIG
+2525 RMLSDGNFEFIG

-2560 ELDPGLLSVTTQILR
+2560 ELDSDLLSVTTQILR
-2575 KEESSKEQLVTFLV
+2575 KEESSKEQLVSFMV
-2589 LRQPIHE
+2589 LRQSIQE
-2596 RNIPTLQQKLKK
+2596 RDIPMLQGKLKK
-2608 LASTRLPSYMVPQFF
+2608 LASTHLPSYMVPQFF
-2623 LVVDEIPKSMAG
+2623 LAVDEIPRSMAG
-2635 KIDKKALNTIF
+2635 KIDKKALGTIF
-2646 RQYSDPSSLPN
+2646 QQYSDSNALPN

-2667 SKTESEVR
+2667 SKTKSEVR

-2680 ISKTPTENISPTT
+2680 ISRTPMENISPTT

-2698 GLGSISAVQIASALR
+2698 GLDSISAVQIASTLR

-2726 HTTCSDLA
+2726 YTSCNDLA
-2734 EHLGQASASEAP
+2734 EHLDQMSTPEVSEI
-2746 EFSPFDF
+2746 SPFDF
-2753 HGFESKYRTQILRD
+2753 HGFESKHRTQILRD
-2767 HGIDNRNVAAVR
+2767 HGIQDGNVAAVR

-2801 NYLSLQLKPEVD
+2801 NYLRLQLEPKVD
-2813 SEKLKSA
+2813 SEKLKAA

-2829 LLRTGFAHVKDPL
+2829 LLRTGFAHVKDLL

-2849 YTQISATLPWSATQK
+2849 YTQVSVTLPWSATREQK
-2864 QNEYQSSDAW
+2864 KSQSSDAW
-2874 LQQIRNQSLKELYL
+2874 LQQIRDQSLKELYV
-2888 PPWALRFVQSN
+2888 PPWALRFVESN
-2899 DQSFLDLAIFHA
+2899 DQFFLDLAIFHA
-2911 LFDAQSLQSIFTDVA
+2911 LFDAQSLRNIFTDVT

-2934 PPVSSLDEVVSHVI
+2934 PPVPSLDEVVSHVI

-2953 DNSSGKEFWV
+2953 DNSGGKEFWV

-2972 RFPNLAPLKYDP
+2972 RFPNLAPLKYCP
-2984 EPPIIYTRRSV
+2984 EPPIVYTTRSA
-2995 KSLIDLEN
+2995 KSLVDLEN

-3016 IASWLSLLSSYTGE
+3016 MASWLSLLSSYTGE

-3045 ATAHSNFPCINTVP
+3045 ATAHANFPCINTVP
-3059 LAFTVANDTTKMLES
+3059 LVLTVANDTTKMLES
-3074 ITVLNAGIQEHQS
+3074 ITVLNAGIQEHQF
-3087 KPLKEIQALMGF
+3087 KPLREIQTLMGF
-3099 PNGALFDSIFAYQK
+3099 PNEALFDSIFAYQK
-3113 LANDTD
+3113 LADD
-3119 TSDLWTVVDE
+3119 KDISDLWTVVDE
-3129 RATIEYPVSIEL
+3129 KATIEYPISIEL
-3141 EPKGGR
+3141 EPKEGW

-3152 TYFPNII
+3152 TYFPHII
-3159 PRGQA
+3159 PREQA
-3164 SLIVAQ
+3164 SLILSQ
-3170 LDHLMESFIFHSET
+3170 LDHLMESLIFPSET
-3184 PLAETDYSQKLY
+3184 PLAETDYSQQLY

-3203 DEIPSDVKLLHE
+3203 DELPSDMKLLHE
-3215 LVERTA
+3215 LVEKTA
-3221 KEYPQRMAFEFVCNE
+3221 KEYPQRIAFEFVSNE
-3236 SNGKRSVRRW
+3236 SNGKRSVRQW

-3265 NVKQNSLVG
+3265 HVKQNSLVG
-3274 VCFEKCPE
+3274 VCFDKCPE

-3312 IKDSDAQAV
+3312 IKNSDAQAV

-3331 KVGAEVPVLDLDEV
+3331 EASAKVLVLNLDEV

-3352 QKLFENSAIDPQDRS
+3352 QKLLQNSAIDPQDRS

-3384 THENAVQALLAF
+3384 THENTVQALLAF

-3405 VDSRW
+3405 VNSRW

-3443 FEDLANS
+3443 FEDLASS
-3450 IRDLDITHID
+3450 IRDLNITHID

-3536 NVGSLVLRPGSDI
+3536 NVGSLVLRPGSDV

-3577 AERFPS
+3577 AERFPY
-3583 LSRFS
+3583 LDRFS
-3588 QRVYRTGDIVR
+3588 QRVYRTGDVVR
-3599 ILHDGTFYFLGR
+3599 ILHDGTFHFLGR

-3650 MQQKE
+3650 KQQKE
-3655 QLVSFIVCGKTLK
+3655 QLISFIVCSKALK

-3674 LGEIRGT
+3674 FGEVRGT

-3702 PLTSMPLNVN
+3702 PLASMPLNVN
-3712 NKADGKALKKMY
+3712 NKANGKALKKMY

-3736 AASFSEDEQWSKQ
+3736 AASLSGDEQWSKQ

-3763 NHESMSKNTSFFEL
+3763 DHESIFKNTSFYEL

-3784 IGVTQ
+3784 IGVTR
-3789 SLKQAGFTKA
+3789 SLKQAGFTKV

-3810 RRLAKSLSTNSATS
+3810 QRLAKSLAANSATS
-3824 NRHGSILAARQ
+3824 KVHGSILAAQQ

-3850 RLSVEPSKIEALAP
+3850 RLSVEPSMIEAVAP

-3876 MENDAGLY
+3876 MEHDNGLY
-3884 FNTFRF
+3884 FNTFQF
-3890 KLNMEVDEEKLQ
+3890 KLNMNVNEEKLQ
-3902 NAWATMYNSTQILR
+3902 NAWASMYNSTQILR

-3921 TEEGYLQAVLGGI
+3921 TEEGYVQAVLNSI
-3934 PFNGFIQ
+3934 PFNGLIQ
-3941 TSAEDDDLVDHMA
+3941 TLAEDDELADHMA

-3959 WLGLNDVEFRQP
+3959 WLSLNDVDFQQP
-3971 FQVHLISTQK
+3971 FQVHLVSTQK
-3981 QKLLIVHIFHGLYD
+3981 QKLLIMHIFHGLYD
-3995 GNSIGLLLQGV
+3995 GNSIGHLLKGV
-4006 WNSYNGQDS
+4006 WDSYNGWDS
-4015 MSDAPSFHTALAHGP
+4015 MSAAPSFHTALAHGP
-4030 LKMPDNAKSFWK
+4030 LRMPNDAKSFWK
-4042 DQILARTSSL
+4042 NKILARTSSL
-4052 PTVLDNSGQDAVV
+4052 PTLRDNSGQDAVV
-4065 ISRKSHAS
+4065 IARTTHAS
-4073 ANFDLIRR
+4073 SNFDLIRR
-4081 RLNVTAQAVVQAC
+4081 QLNVTAQAVVQAC
-4094 WLSVLHRHVKGNV
+4094 WFSVLHRHVKGNM

-4120 EGADRVIGPMFNT
+4120 EDADRVIGPMFNT
-4133 IPYHQRTQRSEPWS
+4133 IPYHQRAQRSESWS
-4147 SIIKRVHNFNVEAYP
+4147 SIIKRVHDFNVEAHP

-4167 LRDIMKWCKRSPN
+4167 LRDIMKWCKRPPSH
-4180 NPLFDNLFVY
+4180 PLFENLFVY
-4190 QGAQDNE
+4190 QVAQDNE
-4197 EWARNDVWQ
+4197 DWARNDVWE
-4206 LLDDAAIADYPLAF
+4206 LLDDEAVADYPLAF
-4220 EVEHRGGNE
+4220 EVEHRGDNE

-4242 AQIAAELLDMFE
+4242 DQIAAELLDMFE
-4254 EALNQAIND
+4254 EALDQAIND
-4263 PSAVL
+4263 PSAIL
-4268 ELPVDVSDTVENPTA
+4268 ELPVDMDGAVENNTA
-4283 VQSDPS
+4283 IRS
-4289 HNNNISDFEWS
+4289 HLDDNNDISDFEWS

-4309 IAHLTANEMESINET
+4309 IANLTANEMESISET
-4324 TSIFELGLDS
+4324 TSIFALGLDS

-4348 MGLSVSGI
+4348 MELSVSGI
-4356 MRGLTIEKMVQS
+4356 MRGLTIEKMVQNM
-4368 VSMKNTRTGEAASR
+4368 SMKNTQATEATSH
-4382 FDLDTRKTKLAKCL
+4382 FDLDAYKTKLAKYL
-4396 GHQAFNTNDI
+4396 DHQGSSTNDI

-4421 EMITSEY
+4421 EMIASKY

-4437 MLSGDTDTSK
+4437 KLSPDTDISK
-4447 LQKAWA
+4447 FHKAWT
-4453 TVIMGSPILRT
+4453 TVVMGSPILRT
-4464 GFVEVYDPDID
+4464 GFVEVDNPDID
-4475 LSFAQVVHRQSH
+4475 LSFAQVIHHQPQ
-4487 DLYSHMSFDSTPDFT
+4487 DFYSHMSSDSTPDFI
-4502 SIFKDLRND
+4502 SIFRDLRND
-4511 VIQKPLS
+4511 AVQRPLS
-4518 SPAFHLTFIDT
+4518 TPPFHLTFIDT

-4552 HSDVHRAYQHE
+4552 HSDMHRAYQDE
-4563 FEARPPYQPSLSE
+4563 FQARPSYQPSLAE
-4576 MIKTSGP
+4576 IIKTSGP
-4583 DAAGFWQDYLSGAIG
+4583 DAAGFWQDYLSGANG
-4598 TTFPHRTPGPDD
+4598 NTFPCRTLGPDE
-4610 KSNIVHRH
+4610 KSSIVHRH
-4618 QENSKIPLESIH
+4618 QENSKIVLESIQS
-4630 LFARNNNVSLQTV
+4630 FARKNNVSLQTV
-4643 GQTVFALVSASFTR
+4643 GQTVFALVTASFTR

-4695 SVELLRYV
+4695 SVELLQYV
-4703 QDNFANIKRWQHY
+4703 QDNFANIKQWQHY
-4716 SLRKAMSQARVDGR
+4716 PLRKAMSQARVDGK
-4730 LCDSLFIYQKSLEQE
+4730 LFNSLFVYQKSLERE
-4745 QDKDEKL
+4745 QDEGEKL
-4752 YTSVEGQSDV
+4752 YTSVEGHSDV
-4762 EYAVCV
+4762 EYPVCV
-4768 EMEVANDTLL
+4768 EMEVVNNTLV
-4778 WRCAVKDGVFDLE
+4778 WRCAVKNDVFDFE

-4799 MDDVLRHLME
+4799 MDDVLIHLME
-4809 RADAPVIEM
+4809 RAEAPVIEM
-4818 TAEGTSVCGLPAFEE
+4818 TAEGTSVCSLPAFKE
-4833 AEIQTESGHVE
+4833 AEIQTESVRVE
-4844 SGEDGGQDAPS
+4844 FGEDDGQDAPS
-4855 TETASRIRKILAA
+4855 TETANKIRKILAA
-4868 VSKTPEEEMTSGMTI
+4868 VSKTPEEEMTNEMTI

-4894 KVSSLLRKQGI
+4894 KVSSLLRKQEI

-4915 GSVEKMARLVDAR
+4915 GSVKKMAKLVDAR
-4928 ASEPL
+4928 ATEPSRDGKNDISSHEETL
-4933 KDNTDNSASLDEV
+4933 KDFNQAKFFE
-4946 LKDLNY
+4946 
-4952 AEVSKRAGVDADNV
+4952 RAGVDADNV
-4966 VKVFP
+4966 VQVLP

-4987 GSNFYPEFTYKLEGD
+4987 GSNFYPEFSYELKGD
-5002 VVFEDLQ
+5002 MAFGGLQ
-5009 KAWQALVVANPILR
+5009 KAWQDLVTMNPILR
-5023 TCLVSVGDHRVP
+5023 TCFVSADDRRVS
-5035 YVQLVLRDVDSAI
+5035 YVQLELRNVDSAI
-5048 TDVTGCGEDE
+5048 IDVTGYGEDE
-5058 IRERVQHAIT
+5058 IRDHIQHAAT
-5068 QQPWARLLVSQ
+5068 HQPWARLLVSQ
-5079 NSCGWTLQLRI
+5079 NSHGWTLRLKI
-5090 HHTLYD
+5090 HHALYD
-5096 GISLPLLMQQLE
+5096 GISLPLLIQQFE
-5108 DLCNGSAPALSQND
+5108 DLCNGSVPTVPQNN
-5122 ILADFVSSTSSL
+5122 ILADFISSTPSLFSSP
-5134 SYSLQRRQFWETH
+5134 QRGQFWETH
-5147 LSNANPSQLKQPSHT
+5147 LSNTHPIHLKQPSYT
-5162 PTTRLEIFR
+5162 PTTRLEIFH
-5171 PSLTPTQTLDTTARH
+5171 PSLTPIQALDTTARH
-5186 HGISPHA
+5186 HGISLHA
-5193 LFLAIYAKLHSCLN
+5193 LFLAIYAKLHARLTHS
-5207 HNTTTTTTDDIVLG
+5207 TTVDDIVLG
-5221 VYLANRSLSCTSD
+5221 IYLANRSLSCTLD

-5248 RVSSLQTR
+5248 RISTPRSR
-5256 SVVESAKEIQAHFR
+5256 SVVESAKEIQAHLR
-5270 NLSDTSVATTSL
+5270 HLSDAAVATTSL
-5282 VEIEE
+5282 LEIEE

-5296 VNFLVDL
+5296 VNFLVNL
-5303 DDARSSPKHGHGQG
+5303 DDTENSPKQG
-5317 VRIQSVERE
+5317 DRGVKVTTPTVQQ
-5326 EYQTGFSRISPVTHE
+5326 EYRTPFSRTSPVVRPE
-5341 QHGLDIKELRNE
+5341 LVIEELRDE

-5358 FLHAIDVEATVREG
+5358 YLHAIDIEATVREG
-5372 YLDVG
+5372 HLDVG
-5377 IFAPGEMISLEQGEE
+5377 IFAPGDMISLEQGEE
-5392 LVEGLKS
+5392 LIDVLKR